1 MKRLLFITYSLGKKG
16 GVQSVLTN
24 LMNELC
30 SRFDITVLCLDGNEK
45 FIFHL
50 DPKIKSVVL
59 NSFGDIKSFR
69 AMVFMDKYF
78 SWLPKKENFKNY
90 IYQYGVYCLLK
101 KWLKNNQQNFD
112 TIITCRYTLSSMLS
126 TMKGINNKTLAW
138 EHINYKI
145 GGFFWFT
152 IMRPYYKN
160 LKGIV
165 YINKESKEH
174 YKKIN
179 PNSILITNIIGEPY
193 ESMPYVSLEKK
204 DNSILFV
211 GRLHPEKNIK
221 QIVEIYSNL
230 SHSDSWKLVIVGE
243 GVEKKF
249 LENYI
254 KDHPN
259 CNIEI
264 TGNKTKDEVC
274 EYMKNSKIQI
284 LASETEAFGLVLV
297 ESMFCSNALISYDC
311 EFGPASIINE
321 NNGFLIKPH
330 DKKDFTEKLQLLI
343 DNENLLKKLN
353 ISSYQESQKWKKDNI
368 LNLWEKLLNK

>member
-30 SRFDITVLCLDGNEK
+30 IRFDITVLCLDGNEK

-59 NSFGDIKSFR
+59 NSFGNIKSFR

-101 KWLKNNQQNFD
+101 KWLKNNQQNYD

-193 ESMPYVSLEKK
+193 ELSL
-204 DNSILFV
+204 I
-211 GRLHPEKNIK
+211 HI
-221 QIVEIYSNL
+221 
-230 SHSDSWKLVIVGE
+230 
-243 GVEKKF
+243 
-249 LENYI
+249 
-254 KDHPN
+254 
-259 CNIEI
+259 
-264 TGNKTKDEVC
+264 
-274 EYMKNSKIQI
+274 
-284 LASETEAFGLVLV
+284 
-297 ESMFCSNALISYDC
+297 
-311 EFGPASIINE
+311 
-321 NNGFLIKPH
+321 
-330 DKKDFTEKLQLLI
+330 
-343 DNENLLKKLN
+343 
-353 ISSYQESQKWKKDNI
+353 
-368 LNLWEKLLNK
+368 